1 MSAAVKYR
9 VDYSELVDLLN
20 NGFERKAGKLFQEVR
35 PRLVEYLR
43 VTMAADLDSAQECV
57 QQAIVG
63 VYERII
69 RGKIKEPQSLFS
81 YLMRAARN
89 EYINYCRLNQRYKF
103 SDYDFEEQAE
113 PASQLDSLIE
123 EDRMA
128 ILEECLEELES
139 ESKEFITFFID
150 NPDVTTRD
158 ASIYFGMSQA
168 NVRTKKSRLTHVLNS
183 MYRMKS
189 YDVMA

>member
-20 NGFERKAGKLFQEVR
+20 NGFERKAGKLLQEVR

-69 RGKIKEPQSLFS
+69 KGKIKEPQSLFS

-89 EYINYCRLNQRYKF
+89 EYINYSKLNQRYKF

-128 ILEECLEELES
+128 ILKECLEELDS
-139 ESKEFITFFID
+139 ESNEFITFFID

-189 YDVMA
+189 HDVMA